1 MAQVVLKFLS
11 IFCGIPG
18 AKYITPFFTP
28 LINPSSWSLML
39 LCFFLPILSSGGQA
53 LSKDEDG
60 KTSGK
65 KAFRSA
71 FFIWYGIAVIITCS
85 LMQAACKV
93 SNSLPI

>member
-28 LINPSSWSLML
+28 LINPSSWSVFL
-39 LCFFLPILSSGGQA
+39 LCFFLPIC
-53 LSKDEDG
+53 
-60 KTSGK
+60 TSGAAALRKTDNKQDSK
-65 KAFRSA
+65 KAFKFA
-71 FFIWYGIAVIITCS
+71 FFIWYPIVVLITCS

-93 SNSLPI
+93 SNSLPF